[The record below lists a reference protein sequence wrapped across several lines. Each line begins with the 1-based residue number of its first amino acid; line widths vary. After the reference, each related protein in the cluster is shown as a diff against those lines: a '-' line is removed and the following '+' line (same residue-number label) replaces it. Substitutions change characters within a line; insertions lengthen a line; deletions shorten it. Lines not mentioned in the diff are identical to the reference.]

1 MNDDPDREDWS
12 LEDVLGV
19 FLDARQDE
27 IQTAMPGRVE
37 RYDASNQ
44 TASIAPMVRRAVPNR
59 AGRYSFEA
67 LPTVHA
73 VPVVWL
79 RAGSWFAHM
88 PLAAGDFV
96 LLLVLERDPSAW
108 RQRGELSDP
117 VDTRVHHL
125 SHAVAIPG
133 LYPRSHDLGDTPA
146 DALVL
151 GRDGGATVRV
161 RNDGVVIVDADDVQ
175 LAGTSA
181 LSLASPLDA
190 HLSAIARALDALMT
204 LASMSPSP
212 VPEPNYGTAAKA
224 LLDASNAIAA
234 QKVKGS

>member
-1 MNDDPDREDWS
+1 MNDDPDRDDFA
-12 LEDVLGV
+12 LEDVLDV

-37 RYDASNQ
+37 RYDASDQ
-44 TASIAPMVRRAVPNR
+44 TASVAPMVRRAVPNR

-79 RAGSWFAHM
+79 RAGSWFLHM
-88 PLAAGDFV
+88 PLTRGDFV
-96 LLLVLERDPSAW
+96 LLVVLERDASAW

-117 VDTRVHHL
+117 VDTRAHHL

-133 LYPRSHDLGDTPA
+133 LYPRSHDLGDTPT
-146 DALVL
+146 DALVV
-151 GRDGGATVRV
+151 GRDGGPTVRV
-161 RNDGVVIVDADDVQ
+161 QSDGTVVVDAGDVQ

-181 LSLASPLDA
+181 LSLASPLDV
-190 HLSAIARALDALMT
+190 HLSAIARGMDALMT
-204 LASMSPSP
+204 LASGGGPP
-212 VPEPNYGTAAKA
+212 VPEPNYGAAAKVA
-224 LLDASNAIAA
+224 LDASNPIAA